1 MSSCPACKVEN
12 PPGSKFCAGCGV
24 ALPKTPV
31 NLRCAGCGAES
42 PEGSRFCKGCG
53 RPAGA
58 PPVSQQGQQ
67 GQRATVGGPGAGGA
81 VGPKAPSQTAQR
93 IKGLLGAGAGLY
105 AVGIFL
111 MYSDLARVRAA
122 YGAYASQVPG
132 TGMQWFLIILD
143 AALAGLNLYAITLV
157 AKADYKYAKWL
168 FLAMGVL
175 GAIFLLKGLS
185 GPISY
190 ILINIGLLG
199 SGVYGWILVSRQE
212 REEKGPAF

>member
-1 MSSCPACKVEN
+1 M
-12 PPGSKFCAGCGV
+12 
-24 ALPKTPV
+24 PV
-31 NLRCAGCGAES
+31 NIRCAACGAES

-53 RPAGA
+53 RPVGA
-58 PPVSQQGQQ
+58 PPVSQQGQRSS
-67 GQRATVGGPGAGGA
+67 GGGPGAGGA
-81 VGPKAPSQTAQR
+81 VAPKAPSQTAQR
-93 IKGLLGAGAGLY
+93 IRGLLGAGAGLY

-111 MYSDLARVRAA
+111 MYSELSRIRAA

-132 TGMQWFLIILD
+132 SGLQWFLIVLD

>member
-12 PPGSKFCAGCGV
+12 PPGSKFCAGCGA

-31 NLRCAGCGAES
+31 IIRCAACGAES

-53 RPAGA
+53 RPVGA
-58 PPVSQQGQQ
+58 PPVAQQ
-67 GQRATVGGPGAGGA
+67 GQRSPGGGPGAGGA
-81 VGPKAPSQTAQR
+81 VAPKAPGQTVQR
-93 IKGLLGAGAGLY
+93 IKALLGCGAGLY

-111 MYSDLARVRAA
+111 MYSELSKIRAA

-132 TGMQWFLIILD
+132 SGLQWFLIILD
-143 AALAGLNLYAITLV
+143 AALAGLNVYAITLV
-157 AKADYKYAKWL
+157 AKGDYKYAKWL

-175 GAIFLLKGLS
+175 GALFLLKGLS

-190 ILINIGLLG
+190 ILINIGLLA
-199 SGVYGWILVSRQE
+199 SGVYGWILAS
-212 REEKGPAF
+212 REEKGLQV

>member
-1 MSSCPACKVEN
+1 MISCPACKAEN
-12 PPGSKFCAGCGV
+12 PPGSKFCAGCGG

-31 NLRCAGCGAES
+31 NIRCAACGAES

-53 RPAGA
+53 RPVGI
-58 PPVSQQGQQ
+58 PPVSQQGQRSP
-67 GQRATVGGPGAGGA
+67 GGGPGAGGA
-81 VGPKAPSQTAQR
+81 VAPKAPGQTAQR

-111 MYSDLARVRAA
+111 MYSELSQIRAA

-132 TGMQWFLIILD
+132 SGLQWFLIVLD
-143 AALAGLNLYAITLV
+143 AALAGFNVYAITLV
-157 AKADYKYAKWL
+157 AKGDYKYAKWL

-175 GAIFLLKGLS
+175 GALFLVKGLS

-190 ILINIGLLG
+190 ILINIGLLT
-199 SGVYGWILVSRQE
+199 SGVYGWILAS
-212 REEKGPAF
+212 REEKGLQV